1 MSDSSSKSTEGR
13 SKPGVGWGLT
23 SGEFCDDRCMFSSKE
38 ERVALYPIKR
48 EPSDMGWMS
57 YETR

>member
-48 EPSDMGWMS
+48 ELSDLGG
-57 YETR
+57 